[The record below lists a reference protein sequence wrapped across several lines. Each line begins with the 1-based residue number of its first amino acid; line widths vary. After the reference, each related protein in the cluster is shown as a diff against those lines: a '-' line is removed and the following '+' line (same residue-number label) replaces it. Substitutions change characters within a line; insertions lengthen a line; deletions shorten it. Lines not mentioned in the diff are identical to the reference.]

1 MSSPTPSP
9 FEGQPAWDRASD
21 QQRYYS
27 GKSGLYQK
35 RFKALKF
42 VSLLATACVPAAA
55 AVLSEGQL
63 KLAVTALGVLVAA
76 VEGWLMI
83 AQYPQLWVSYRAS
96 SELIKR
102 EQSLF
107 LARAGDYDGKDD
119 ASALRALAERTE
131 TIVSAENNQ
140 WVETQRKAIEALAA
154 KAAEAEA
161 ELKAARKAEK
171 PEKSAEG

>member
-1 MSSPTPSP
+1 MSSTDPSP
-9 FEGQPAWDRASD
+9 YAGQPAWERASG

-27 GKSGLYQK
+27 GKSGDYQK

-42 VSLLATACVPAAA
+42 VSLVAAACVPAAA
-55 AVLSEGQL
+55 AVLSDGAL
-63 KLAVTALGVLVAA
+63 KPAVTALGVLIAA

-107 LARAGDYDGKDD
+107 LARGGEYTGLDD
-119 ASALRALAERTE
+119 ATALRQLAERTE

-154 KAAEAEA
+154 KSGETGTAT
-161 ELKAARKAEK
+161 
-171 PEKSAEG
+171 S

>member
-1 MSSPTPSP
+1 MSSSDTSP
-9 FEGQPAWDRASD
+9 YSGQPGWERASD

-27 GKSGLYQK
+27 GKSGLYQT
-35 RFKALKF
+35 RYKALKF
-42 VSLLATACVPAAA
+42 LSLLATACVPAAA

-63 KLAVTALGVLVAA
+63 KPAVTALGVLVAA

-96 SELIKR
+96 SEMLKR

-107 LARAGDYDGKDD
+107 LARGGEYTALDD
-119 ASALRALAERTE
+119 PTALRLLAERTE
-131 TIVSAENNQ
+131 TIVGAENNQ
-140 WVETQRKAIEALAA
+140 WVETQRKAIETLAA

-161 ELKAARKAEK
+161 ARN
-171 PEKSAEG
+171 SAG